1 MTQWCSAVTTIPNMK
16 NYLLISFLGISL
28 FAAAGCQSSGPY
40 APKTATNNLEN
51 SEPVVLM
58 DSRVQRSVTS
68 SGVQETAL
76 NDGRLQVIANL
87 RNVESR
93 RIEVQAQCEFKD
105 AQGFLV
111 DSTPWTT
118 VVLTENAQ
126 EGVKFISMN
135 DKAKRYTIRV
145 REVH

>member
-1 MTQWCSAVTTIPNMK
+1 MK
-16 NYLLISFLGISL
+16 NYLLISALAAGLI
-28 FAAAGCQSSGPY
+28 AAAGCQTGGSSSTTD
-40 APKTATNNLEN
+40 TAHHTDEN
-51 SEPVVLM
+51 SEAVVLLG
-58 DSRVQRSVTS
+58 
-68 SGVQETAL
+68 SGVHHSVASTGLLETPL
-76 NDGRLQVIANL
+76 PDGRLQVIANL
-87 RNVESR
+87 LNKEAR

-105 AQGFLV
+105 AEGFPV

-118 VVLTENAQ
+118 VVLTEHAQ